1 MQIYYQYLLNYKNII
16 NVCIQL
22 ILEVYTSYTR
32 NWYKYCILLNF
43 VCFLL
48 SLTVN
53 SSYKYIFFKQHDVTL
68 YLKKNEIIK

>member
-32 NWYKYCILLNF
+32 NWYKYCILLNLF
-43 VCFLL
+43 SAVIYCKLL
-48 SLTVN
+48 VHIRWLHN
-53 SSYKYIFFKQHDVTL
+53 S
-68 YLKKNEIIK
+68 